1 LFILTIAHVEFKSI
15 VFSVIPLVFVLALR
29 SLLYK
34 GFVSSIS
41 TLFLFLSWL
50 NLTTAAILDGYG
62 IRGTSLYGY
71 ALIVVVAGLLIGWRA
86 SVGFAILNLFSG
98 LGLIYAGEEGML
110 PPRSVMQTDFTI
122 WSANAVFSICAAFV
136 IGITLRVLN
145 DTFLSASIKETYYR
159 MLFEEAPDGIMIVDR
174 ENRVVMAN
182 AAVYQLTG
190 YSAEDILGR
199 APNEFVAPEDIARQP
214 LRSFA
219 EIQVP
224 GIMKRERV
232 IVCKDGSRLD
242 VIVGSSYMPDGQL
255 QYIIQDI
262 TARRQMERSLRA
274 SEEKFAK
281 SFQSSPD
288 AVTISS
294 IVTGKFIDLNEG
306 FCHMSGYT
314 REEALGRS
322 AEELH
327 IWDNIE
333 NRKRMVE
340 LLQKDG
346 RVRDFETI
354 LRRKSGEPVHCLLS
368 AEVIEIA
375 GERCMVIIT
384 RDVTD
389 RKRMEQELRVSEER
403 YRLVSSVISDYT
415 FFPKVEEDDSLRM
428 VWIGGAFEKITGYTT
443 DEFNERGG
451 WVATVHPGDVAPDAH
466 DMEMLRNNERI
477 VSEIR
482 TVRKD
487 GEICWVRVYAH
498 PIWDTER
505 NRLASTARFRIS
517 TRRNGSSRSAK
528 T

>member
-41 TLFLFLSWL
+41 TLFVFLSWL

-98 LGLIYAGEEGML
+98 LGLIYAGEAGML

-262 TARRQMERSLRA
+262 TARRQMEKSLRA
-274 SEEKFAK
+274 SE
-281 SFQSSPD
+281 
-288 AVTISS
+288 
-294 IVTGKFIDLNEG
+294 
-306 FCHMSGYT
+306 
-314 REEALGRS
+314 
-322 AEELH
+322 
-327 IWDNIE
+327 
-333 NRKRMVE
+333 
-340 LLQKDG
+340 
-346 RVRDFETI
+346 
-354 LRRKSGEPVHCLLS
+354 
-368 AEVIEIA
+368 
-375 GERCMVIIT
+375 
-384 RDVTD
+384 
-389 RKRMEQELRVSEER
+389 
-403 YRLVSSVISDYT
+403 
-415 FFPKVEEDDSLRM
+415 
-428 VWIGGAFEKITGYTT
+428 
-443 DEFNERGG
+443 
-451 WVATVHPGDVAPDAH
+451 
-466 DMEMLRNNERI
+466 
-477 VSEIR
+477 
-482 TVRKD
+482 
-487 GEICWVRVYAH
+487 
-498 PIWDTER
+498 
-505 NRLASTARFRIS
+505 
-517 TRRNGSSRSAK
+517 
-528 T
+528 

>member
-1 LFILTIAHVEFKSI
+1 
-15 VFSVIPLVFVLALR
+15 
-29 SLLYK
+29 
-34 GFVSSIS
+34 
-41 TLFLFLSWL
+41 
-50 NLTTAAILDGYG
+50 
-62 IRGTSLYGY
+62 
-71 ALIVVVAGLLIGWRA
+71 
-86 SVGFAILNLFSG
+86 
-98 LGLIYAGEEGML
+98 
-110 PPRSVMQTDFTI
+110 
-122 WSANAVFSICAAFV
+122 
-136 IGITLRVLN
+136 
-145 DTFLSASIKETYYR
+145 
-159 MLFEEAPDGIMIVDR
+159 
-174 ENRVVMAN
+174 
-182 AAVYQLTG
+182 
-190 YSAEDILGR
+190 
-199 APNEFVAPEDIARQP
+199 
-214 LRSFA
+214 
-219 EIQVP
+219 
-224 GIMKRERV
+224 
-232 IVCKDGSRLD
+232 
-242 VIVGSSYMPDGQL
+242 
-255 QYIIQDI
+255 
-262 TARRQMERSLRA
+262 
-274 SEEKFAK
+274 
-281 SFQSSPD
+281 
-288 AVTISS
+288 
-294 IVTGKFIDLNEG
+294 
-306 FCHMSGYT
+306 MSGHT

-451 WVATVHPGDVAPDAH
+451 WVATVHPEDVAQDAH